1 VLGALL
7 SNQLDMEKG
16 VDSVHLNFY
25 HRSTQSK
32 GMNPMKYLPLSL
44 LICLCSCSPSD
55 PLPAGY
61 EIMRMSDGWYLR
73 TNGHAD
79 MQTRYGSRQEALGS
93 AILRASLPPDKV
105 PLIAT
110 VSHTVSAPMTTNLFA
125 DGMGTNIH
133 GPVLK
138 QTWVEFSLQGTPF
151 KALVKQE
158 TVEK

>member
-1 VLGALL
+1 
-7 SNQLDMEKG
+7 
-16 VDSVHLNFY
+16 
-25 HRSTQSK
+25 
-32 GMNPMKYLPLSL
+32 MKYIPLCL
-44 LICLCSCSPSD
+44 LICLCSCAPSD
-55 PLPAGY
+55 LLPSGT

-73 TNGHAD
+73 FNGHAD

-110 VSHTVSAPMTTNLFA
+110 ISHTVSAPMTTNLFA
-125 DGMGTNIH
+125 DGVGPNIR
-133 GPVLK
+133 GPALR
-138 QTWVEFSLQGTPF
+138 QTWVEFNLQGTPF